1 MVLRVFGSLLLTAL
15 SLAAAETF
23 RVATYNLNNYLL
35 TPAGSRP
42 IKTAE
47 SKAKVR
53 EALRAMNADVVALQ
67 EVGGREALQ
76 ELRTSLEQDGLG
88 YTHWEHV
95 TAYDTNIQVAI
106 MSRFPIIARKP
117 YTNDTFLLYGRR
129 MRVGRGFAEVQI
141 QVNSN
146 YVFTL
151 ITTHLKSKVPVPE
164 GDQAELREQEAIL
177 LRQKIDALLKASPDM
192 NLVVLGDLND
202 TKDSPAIRT
211 VMGKGRSAL
220 VDTRPAERN
229 GDDPPRITW
238 THHYAKE
245 DTYSRVDYILLSRGM
260 AREWD
265 AKESLVVTLPNWGM
279 ASDHRPVLATF
290 YAENK

>member
-1 MVLRVFGSLLLTAL
+1 MFSRVLALIVLSAASSGTAE
-15 SLAAAETF
+15 SF
-23 RVATYNLNNYLL
+23 RVATYNVNNYLL
-35 TPAGSRP
+35 TQAGSRP
-42 IKTAE
+42 AKSPE

-53 EALRAMNADVVALQ
+53 QALNALKADVLALQ
-67 EVGGREALQ
+67 EIGGNEALQ
-76 ELRTSLEQDGLG
+76 ELRTLLQLDGLM
-88 YTHWEHV
+88 YPHWEHI
-95 TAYDTNIQVAI
+95 TAHDTNIQVAVL
-106 MSRFPIIARKP
+106 SRFPIIVRKP
-117 YTNDTFLLYGRR
+117 HTNDSFLLYGRR
-129 MRVGRGFAEVQI
+129 LRAGRGFAEVQI

-146 YVFTL
+146 YTFTL

-164 GDQAELREQEAIL
+164 GDQAEMREQEAIL
-177 LRQKIDALLKASPDM
+177 LRQKVERLLKSNPDL

-211 VMGKGRSAL
+211 IIGKGNLAL
-220 VDTRPAERN
+220 VDAQPAERN

-245 DTYSRVDYILLSRGM
+245 DTFSRVDYILLSRGM

-265 AKESLVVTLPNWGM
+265 RKESYIGTLPNWSV

-290 YAENK
+290 FAENR